1 MNIPAFRFVD
11 GKLVEVHG
19 FKEWPASIREAIPKQ
34 VKPKLVSVVLTPRE
48 RRIYARKGRP
58 RRQAKR
64 IAKHSTELRWPMI
77 SHTSHVVWY
86 RHAIGMADPPRF
98 PWQEPSLRVVCFVY
112 LPKETTVDD
121 AVLDAVARWRHET
134 SRETSVF
141 QQS

>member
-1 MNIPAFRFVD
+1 MNIPAFKFVD

-19 FKEWPASIREAIPKQ
+19 FKEWPASIYEAIPKQ

-48 RRIYARKGRP
+48 RRAHARKGRP
-58 RRQAKR
+58 RRLAKR
-64 IAKHSTELRWPMI
+64 IAKHSTRWQWSMI
-77 SHTSHVVWY
+77 SHAEHVVWY
-86 RHAIGMADPPRF
+86 RHAIGMPDPPRF

-112 LPKETTVDD
+112 LPKGTEVDD
-121 AVLDAVARWRHET
+121 AVLNAVTEWQHET